1 VVRRAVIVTTSRRDA
16 LGLGFGLVAGAALP
30 ALARAQ
36 AAWPTRPL
44 KIVVPYPPGG
54 VNDVVARM
62 LADKLRPLLGQP
74 IVVDNRAGAGGTI
87 GMNDVA
93 KSDDGHTVAFAAT
106 SPLTLNPH
114 IMKVPYDPLKDF
126 APVGSVMYSPVY
138 VMATPRLNA
147 TTFQD
152 AIAQAKAQPG
162 KVTIA
167 SSGYGTLGH
176 IMIEQIKRTSGANL
190 THVPY
195 KGGTQLITDAAA
207 GVFDLFV
214 ANPFATINSLIGQ
227 GKLRVLAVTGP
238 HRLSAMP
245 NVPTLAELGYPQANL
260 TSVFGFF
267 APASMSREAVQILD
281 ADVDKVLAD
290 PALQEQLR
298 KLDNVVSPSTPQQF
312 AALVAR
318 DYAANARIVK
328 EANIKAE

>member
-1 VVRRAVIVTTSRRDA
+1 MRPSRRDA
-16 LGLGFGLVAGAALP
+16 LGVGLGLLTQAVLP
-30 ALARAQ
+30 TSARAQ
-36 AAWPTRPL
+36 AAWPTRPV

-54 VNDVVARM
+54 VNDTVARV
-62 LADKLRPLLGQP
+62 LADRLRPLFGQP
-74 IVVDNRAGAGGTI
+74 VIVDNRAGAGGTI
-87 GMNDVA
+87 GMEYVA
-93 KSDDGHTVAFAAT
+93 KAEDGHTVAFAAT

-138 VMATPRLNA
+138 VLATPRFKGGS
-147 TTFQD
+147 FQD
-152 AIAQAKAQPG
+152 AIAMAKAQPG
-162 KVTIA
+162 QLTIA

-176 IMIEQIKRTSGANL
+176 IMIEQIRRKSGANL

-195 KGGTQLITDAAA
+195 KGGTQLITDAA
-207 GVFDLFV
+207 GGQFDLFV
-214 ANPFATINSLIGQ
+214 ANPFGAINTLIEQ

-238 HRLSAMP
+238 HRLAALP
-245 NVPTLAELGYPQANL
+245 QVPTLAELGYPEANL

-267 APASMSREAVQILD
+267 APATMPPEAVRILD
-281 ADVDKVLAD
+281 ADIGKVLAQPD
-290 PALQEQLR
+290 LQEQLR

-312 AALVAR
+312 AALIAK